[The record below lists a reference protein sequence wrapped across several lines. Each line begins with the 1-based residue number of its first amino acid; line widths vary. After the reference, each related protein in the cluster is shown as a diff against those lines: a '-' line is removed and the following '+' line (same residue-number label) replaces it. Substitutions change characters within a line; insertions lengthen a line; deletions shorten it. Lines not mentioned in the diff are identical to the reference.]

1 MIIENPEAFKSW
13 LTTILEPLCDA
24 DPAALAKYVFALVKK
39 DKPIADLRE
48 SMIDQLDVF
57 LQQETLK
64 FVDLLFK
71 TLETQSYVDSKACVV
86 KTEPIISNAPAIS
99 NLSSSALAPSQM
111 LTMPLILP
119 TPASGSMSRAIPSNI
134 GATAPVKKE
143 PVDTAIMRSHRK
155 SDSEKE
161 DKGLGRSGRSRH
173 RSPLSPPLRRSRSRS
188 WEHSSSSHR
197 SRGRERERERDR
209 GRAGWRGGMEE
220 ERRGRKMSP
229 GRRYGR
235 DRRSSWSRSKSP
247 RRGDVGSRSSSRS
260 PRHGH
265 TRSSGGSGRGGGYRS
280 RSCSPAQPHLST
292 NRSSLSPRSRSHT
305 PSGQGP
311 GLSHNRSRSR
321 SHSGERIRDS
331 KKEPLSGAGTPTQ
344 DSNHGDVDMRLT
356 TTSQSIQS
364 VVSAAPPPPGVVPT
378 GIASVV
384 PVVTPSQTGIPPG
397 AAGPGVPGVAAP
409 QQTPSVPPMGVDGIG
424 APEYLPKRR
433 CRDFDEKGYCMRGDL
448 CPYDHGNDPVV
459 LENVAIGR
467 VLSYGAAGTTR
478 VPPQHPPP
486 LPPNTPPHP
495 PPPPPPPPP
504 VVVGASLSHP
514 PPPPQVVTGPHHPR
528 GMMGPHV
535 GRPHLHHH
543 PPHHPVGGMVHPR
556 GNMEYNPD
564 APSMEPRVSW
574 GRPQFR
580 GPPPG
585 MRGGM
590 RHVVPRQTNYGG
602 GGGNLA
608 GNASGGQ
615 QQHIPQRELISVPVS
630 DNAHLLQPHKHP
642 IADPPQPS
650 FTSYKRPRL
659 DNNGPYIPSVEEPE
673 LELEC
678 DVGAGKRKAGFDY
691 SRLGPR
697 KNNPN
702 NCSLELKKVPR
713 GLNNIAHLN
722 NHFAKFGK
730 IVNIQVSFE
739 GDPEAALITFSS
751 HAEAN
756 AAYRS
761 TEAVLNNRFIKVFWH
776 NKKDEGK
783 QENVPPPRPSVKE
796 RLGSVMMMP
805 NPTKVLNVLQPK
817 ATPLVPSAPPSA
829 LSLPPPLENEK
840 VIMSGNNLTKTVY
853 IPTALKKTTDVVVVS
868 VAQENIKAQAAAAIK
883 KSQEMLAAKE
893 AWKKKQEETRKEAI
907 KLTADLRKRKQELVE
922 KQLAQQKI
930 LIEKLEKGNIAA
942 NSGNASAAGLLR
954 PGEREAI
961 LKTVKSLQESI
972 EAIRKD
978 LAASGPPA
986 NTNNATSVQNR
997 KTKEEAQKEILDAE
1011 LDLYTRQQEGGD
1023 TSDLQRK
1030 VAELKMEAHSLG
1042 ILGVGSHATLVP
1054 GIRRGTGLIRAR
1066 GRGSIRSRV
1075 AVSRGGFRGRGRGHH
1090 SHLVLSSQHHLHHAH
1105 TSVDHRPTKILVS
1118 GHEADEKQEVLAHF
1132 AQFGELVDYAS
1143 DESTPSL
1150 VINYRTRKEAEVA
1163 LLQGRVFQDRLLSL
1177 TWWSEGGNSTGEGNG
1192 TEVSPGRQS
1201 GVGRGVADGEEG
1213 EEEEE
1218 EENADVE
1225 EEEEGGVDVLLPDE
1239 EEEEEEDGED
1249 RSWRR

>member
-71 TLETQSYVDSKACVV
+71 TLETQSYVDNKMVIV
-86 KTEPIISNAPAIS
+86 KTEPILSTTPA
-99 NLSSSALAPSQM
+99 LPAAMATSAAAPSQV

-119 TPASGSMSRAIPSNI
+119 TPASGGMSRVLPANL
-134 GATAPVKKE
+134 GATTPVKKE
-143 PVDTAIMRSHRK
+143 AVDTAVVRSHRK

-161 DKGLGRSGRSRH
+161 DKGVSRSGGRSRH

-197 SRGRERERERDR
+197 SRGRERERERERDR
-209 GRAGWRGGMEE
+209 GRAGWRGGVEE
-220 ERRGRKMSP
+220 ERRGRKLSP
-229 GRRYGR
+229 SRRYGR

-247 RRGDVGSRSSSRS
+247 RRGDGGSRSSSRS

-265 TRSSGGSGRGGGYRS
+265 TRTSGGSGRGGGYRS
-280 RSCSPAQPHLST
+280 RSSSPAQSHL
-292 NRSSLSPRSRSHT
+292 NVKGSSMSPRSRSHT
-305 PSGQGP
+305 PTPQGP
-311 GLSHNRSRSR
+311 HNRSRSR
-321 SHSGERIRDS
+321 SHSPEHLRDA

-378 GIASVV
+378 AVASVV
-384 PVVTPSQTGIPPG
+384 PVVTPSQTGVPPG
-397 AAGPGVPGVAAP
+397 PTGSAVPGVTTP
-409 QQTPSVPPMGVDGIG
+409 QQAASVPPIGVDGIG
-424 APEYLPKRR
+424 APDYLPKRR

-459 LENVAIGR
+459 LENVALSR
-467 VLSYGAAGTTR
+467 VLAYGGAGTAR
-478 VPPQHPPP
+478 VPTQHPPP

-543 PPHHPVGGMVHPR
+543 QAHHPVGGLSHPR
-556 GNMEYNPD
+556 GNMAEYNPD

-574 GRPQFR
+574 GRPHFR

-590 RHVVPRQTNYGG
+590 RHTVPRQANYGS

-608 GNASGGQ
+608 SNASSGQ
-615 QQHIPQRELISVPVS
+615 QQHMPQRELISVPVS
-630 DNAHLLQPHKHP
+630 DNAHLLQPHKHA
-642 IADPPQPS
+642 ISDPPQPS
-650 FTSYKRPRL
+650 FTNYKRPRL
-659 DNNGPYIPSVEEPE
+659 DNNGPYLTALEETE
-673 LELEC
+673 IELEC
-678 DVGAGKRKAGFDY
+678 DVGSAKKKTGFDY

-713 GLNNIAHLN
+713 GLNNITHLN

-730 IVNIQVSFE
+730 IVNIQVSYE

-776 NKKDEGK
+776 NKK
-783 QENVPPPRPSVKE
+783 N
-796 RLGSVMMMP
+796 
-805 NPTKVLNVLQPK
+805 
-817 ATPLVPSAPPSA
+817 
-829 LSLPPPLENEK
+829 NE

-853 IPTALKKTTDVVVVS
+853 IPTALKKPAEVVVVS
-868 VAQENIKAQAAAAIK
+868 VAQENAKAQVAAAIK
-883 KSQEMLAAKE
+883 KSQEILAAKE
-893 AWKKKQEETRKEAI
+893 AWKKKQEENRKEAL
-907 KLTADLRKRKQELVE
+907 KMNANLRKRKQELVE

-942 NSGNASAAGLLR
+942 ASLTGPAANSANATVAGLLR

-972 EAIRKD
+972 EATRKD
-978 LAASGPPA
+978 LSAGGPPA
-986 NTNNATSVQNR
+986 NSNNVAPSQNR

-1011 LDLYTRQQEGGD
+1011 LDLFTRQQEGGD
-1023 TSDLQRK
+1023 TSELQRK

-1042 ILGVGSHATLVP
+1042 ILGVSSHTSLVP
-1054 GIRRGTGLIRAR
+1054 GIRRGTGLMRLR

-1090 SHLVLSSQHHLHHAH
+1090 SHLVLSSQHHVHHAH

-1150 VINYRTRKEAEVA
+1150 VINYRTRKEAEGA

-1177 TWWSEGGNSTGEGNG
+1177 TWWSEGGNSTEGNG
-1192 TEVSPGRQS
+1192 TDVSPGRQ
-1201 GVGRGVADGEEG
+1201 GVIGRGVADGE

-1225 EEEEGGVDVLLPDE
+1225 EEEEGAVDVLLPDE